1 MPRSL
6 SRLKGSIRSS
16 IQALSARN
24 GGSVQLTFR
33 RSAASFV
40 RLWMLPAA
48 PKAASVRSERESRGF
63 RPYYVLDWSEGVGF
77 AVMMFED
84 RESANGSARVHFNLC
99 A

>member
-1 MPRSL
+1 MQSVAAQGFDSLVDTNDKCSKRWKCATDVPSQCSKFRSVVDAARRAK
-6 SRLKGSIRSS
+6 SGIGQIR
-16 IQALSARN
+16 
-24 GGSVQLTFR
+24 
-33 RSAASFV
+33 
-40 RLWMLPAA
+40 
-48 PKAASVRSERESRGF
+48 RESRGF